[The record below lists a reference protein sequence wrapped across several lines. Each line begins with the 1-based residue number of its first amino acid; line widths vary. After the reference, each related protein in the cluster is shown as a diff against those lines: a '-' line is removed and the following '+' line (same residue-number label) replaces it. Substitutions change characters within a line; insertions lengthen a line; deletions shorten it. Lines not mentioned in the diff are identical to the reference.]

1 MKKQIKYFFLLPIL
15 LIINT
20 NCSFENNDSEL
31 VKSTKYQNTLKND
44 NLGDKT
50 GLVQDYFYNFENNV
64 EANFFRYSPSLMANY
79 ESYSDYYSLFNE
91 DPTTMVY
98 KTFPD
103 YLVSMKPEDASQ
115 YTQRTYID
123 SLSSAGR
130 VSSDSVQISSTPF
143 KNLEGLEWNLDA
155 EPSLQR
161 YKLSNSDWVTDDTII
176 NYDDIYDVSAYWA
189 VVDTP
194 FIQEGLLFIDSSEW
208 KDTNYVFLAD
218 NQIMFEN
225 SFEFTKKQ
233 LSSDSLVFRINTD
246 CNDNNAYDEAES
258 GIQDYNG
265 DNDFQDVLFEYLDN
279 NNNGIYDAGDDPIED
294 YNSDNVYSVVYE
306 FVDRGNQ
313 IWDPDEPYYDIDSS
327 GTYDLNEPFQD
338 RNCNGKWDGEESYVD
353 SDGSQTYSVGEVFI
367 DKGNEMYDDS
377 ELFYG
382 GDPSKL
388 FSVGDKPN
396 SLLANWSDQFTPQVV
411 LNIVPGD
418 DLTDRWGTVYENIIE
433 EVEIVDLQRQYVDD
447 IDSLI
452 TLFTR
457 KEVGHIVEENENGS
471 FEPQDYYITKSEW
484 SKVSGG
490 QTERFYNYH
499 IFHQPNHLKQVSHPS
514 YFLPV
519 GFYFSPNDIENGFWF
534 KNKLESKVLYYTKDG
549 QLRAGESIDTS
560 YYDTTDVA
568 IYFIEKSY
576 RVESDSN
583 VVVPAGHRPDMSVSA
598 KDTTFTDCFKISQTT
613 TMTML
618 GSGVEF
624 GQRTDSWLAK
634 NIGLV
639 KSEVFIR
646 WTEHPYDADYT
657 ANNNYLDTL
666 NQAWIGFNRLELSSV
681 EIQESNNVFRKI
693 VQPVKNVRLKNIAEE
708 QSFNFDPFYI
718 SKQYGIHT
726 IDLRELIE

>member
-313 IWDPDEPYYDIDSS
+313 MWDPDEPYYDIDSS

-338 RNCNGKWDGEESYVD
+338 RNCNGKWDEEESYVD

-367 DKGNEMYDDS
+367 DKGNGMYDDS
-377 ELFYG
+377 E
-382 GDPSKL
+382 
-388 FSVGDKPN
+388 
-396 SLLANWSDQFTPQVV
+396 T
-411 LNIVPGD
+411 
-418 DLTDRWGTVYENIIE
+418 
-433 EVEIVDLQRQYVDD
+433 
-447 IDSLI
+447 
-452 TLFTR
+452 
-457 KEVGHIVEENENGS
+457 
-471 FEPQDYYITKSEW
+471 
-484 SKVSGG
+484 
-490 QTERFYNYH
+490 
-499 IFHQPNHLKQVSHPS
+499 
-514 YFLPV
+514 
-519 GFYFSPNDIENGFWF
+519 
-534 KNKLESKVLYYTKDG
+534 
-549 QLRAGESIDTS
+549 
-560 YYDTTDVA
+560 
-568 IYFIEKSY
+568 
-576 RVESDSN
+576 
-583 VVVPAGHRPDMSVSA
+583 
-598 KDTTFTDCFKISQTT
+598 
-613 TMTML
+613 
-618 GSGVEF
+618 
-624 GQRTDSWLAK
+624 
-634 NIGLV
+634 
-639 KSEVFIR
+639 
-646 WTEHPYDADYT
+646 
-657 ANNNYLDTL
+657 
-666 NQAWIGFNRLELSSV
+666 
-681 EIQESNNVFRKI
+681 
-693 VQPVKNVRLKNIAEE
+693 
-708 QSFNFDPFYI
+708 
-718 SKQYGIHT
+718 
-726 IDLRELIE
+726 

>member
-1 MKKQIKYFFLLPIL
+1 MKKQIKYFFLISVLA
-15 LIINT
+15 IISI
-20 NCSFENNDSEL
+20 NCSFEDNDSEL
-31 VKSTKYQNTLKND
+31 TKSTKSYNTLRND
-44 NLGDKT
+44 DLGNKT
-50 GLVQDYFYNFENNV
+50 GLVEDYFYNFENNV
-64 EANFFRYSPSLMANY
+64 EANFFRFSPSLMANY

-123 SLSSAGR
+123 SLSVVGR

-143 KNLEGLEWNLDA
+143 KNLESLEWNLDA

-194 FIQEGLLFIDSSEW
+194 FIQQGLLFIDSSEW

-246 CNDNNAYDEAES
+246 CNDNNSYDEAES
-258 GIQDYNG
+258 EVQDYNG
-265 DNDFQDVLFEYLDN
+265 DNDSQDVLFEYVDN
-279 NNNGIYDAGDDPIED
+279 NNNGVYDAGDDLIED
-294 YNSDNVYSVVYE
+294 YNGDNVYSVVYE

-313 IWDPDEPYYDIDSS
+313 IWDPDEPFYDIDSS

-338 RNCNGKWDGEESYVD
+338 RNCNGKWDGKELYTD
-353 SDGSQTYSVGEVFI
+353 SDGSQTYTVGEDFI
-367 DKGNEMYDDS
+367 DEGNGMFDDS
-377 ELFYG
+377 ETYHG

-388 FSVGDKPN
+388 FSIGDKPN
-396 SLLANWSDQFTPQVV
+396 NLLVTWSDQYTPQVV
-411 LNIVPGD
+411 PNIVPGD
-418 DLTDRWGTVYENIIE
+418 DLTDRWGVLYENIIE

-447 IDSLI
+447 VDSLI

-499 IFHQPNHLKQVSHPS
+499 IFHKPYHLNQVSHPS

-519 GFYFSPNDIENGFWF
+519 GFYFSSSEIENGFWS
-534 KNKLESKVLYYTKDG
+534 KNKLESEVLYYTKNG

-624 GQRTDSWLAK
+624 GQRTESWLAK
-634 NIGLV
+634 NVGLV
-639 KSEVFIR
+639 KSEIFIR
-646 WTEHPYDADYT
+646 WTEHPYDSDYT
-657 ANNNYLDTL
+657 RNNNYLDTL
-666 NQAWIGFNRLELSSV
+666 NQAWIGFNRLELNSV
-681 EIQESNNVFRKI
+681 DIQESNNVFRKM
-693 VQPVKNVRLKNIAEE
+693 VQPVKNVRLKNIEEE
-708 QSFNFDPFYI
+708 QSFNFDPFYV
-718 SKQYGIHT
+718 SKQHGIHT